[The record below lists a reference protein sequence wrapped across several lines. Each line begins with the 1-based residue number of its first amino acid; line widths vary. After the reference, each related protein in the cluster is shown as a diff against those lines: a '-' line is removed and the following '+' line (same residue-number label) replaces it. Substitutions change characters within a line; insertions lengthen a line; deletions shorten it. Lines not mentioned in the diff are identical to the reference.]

1 MGDLPPLPHWTEL
14 EAWIWQAVQ
23 AGEVADLNRK
33 YDEQLSASGDEQG
46 WGDGAKPRT
55 VAARF
60 LLDVLGR
67 RELREAVTYRGL
79 SIVGARFV
87 ERLELQGIRW
97 PHTFRLDGCRF
108 EAEILLSG
116 AVVEGSL
123 SLDGSACKAAVDM
136 DSLNVGQS
144 LFLRH
149 RSLFAG
155 DLDLSSASVGLGLS
169 VRVGQA
175 LQLSSVLPGLAETF
189 AFLSMPTTFHGDV
202 FLINARIGDALTANG
217 AGFKGLVHMNGIEV
231 ARSVVLS
238 DGATFER
245 DVDLLGAVIGGNLQ
259 AEHATFKGGLCMERL
274 SVGHGLYLHNGT
286 TFASGVELRDATIGG
301 NLAVGTATTFKA
313 RLGMEG
319 IIVRQSLYLREGSI
333 FESDVILFHAR
344 IGNALDMTGAD
355 FRGSVYATGARAE
368 RSLVLGS
375 AGRHVTAWGSDSH
388 LLLGGAHF
396 GDIDDAPGQGTADRD
411 PWPAAGRLH
420 LNGLVYDRSAGLRGA
435 GADRN
440 SAPRVRSLLQW
451 LARDTSY
458 APQAYQHLAQLL
470 RASGDESGANAVLFA
485 KRERERD
492 EAWRGRRIGQWLGL
506 GLLRWT
512 IGYGLGAGYFRA
524 VAWVAV
530 LVALGAAARVSSGVT
545 AIADRGWLASAWA
558 SLDWMVPFIDLDER
572 HKTLASRLGGWRQQ
586 WLYIQSL
593 AGYVLASFIVAGL
606 AGLTQGR

>member
-1 MGDLPPLPHWTEL
+1 MGDSPPLPHWTEL

-33 YDEQLSASGDEQG
+33 YDEQLSASGDDQG
-46 WGDGAKPRT
+46 WGDGGKPRT
-55 VAARF
+55 VTARF

-79 SIVGARFV
+79 GIVGARFA

-97 PHTFRLDGCRF
+97 PHAFRLDGCRF
-108 EAEILLSG
+108 EAEVLLSG
-116 AVVEGSL
+116 AVIEGSL

-149 RSLFAG
+149 RALLAG

-169 VRVGQA
+169 VTGSTFEKNLRMTGIRVGQA
-175 LQLSSVLPGLAETF
+175 LELSSVLPGLAETF
-189 AFLSMPTTFHGDV
+189 PFLSMPTTFHGDV
-202 FLINARIGDALTANG
+202 FLINARIGGALTANG

-238 DGATFER
+238 EGATFER

-274 SVGHGLYLHNGT
+274 SMGHGLYLHNGT
-286 TFASGVELRDATIGG
+286 TFAGDVELRDATIGG

-319 IIVRQSLYLREGSI
+319 IVVGQSLYLREGSI

-355 FRGSVYATGARAE
+355 FRGSVYATEARAE

-375 AGRHVTAWGSDSH
+375 AGQHVTS
-388 LLLGGAHF
+388 
-396 GDIDDAPGQGTADRD
+396 R
-411 PWPAAGRLH
+411 
-420 LNGLVYDRSAGLRGA
+420 RGA
-435 GADRN
+435 R
-440 SAPRVRSLLQW
+440 PR
-451 LARDTSY
+451 TSC
-458 APQAYQHLAQLL
+458 
-470 RASGDESGANAVLFA
+470 S
-485 KRERERD
+485 
-492 EAWRGRRIGQWLGL
+492 
-506 GLLRWT
+506 
-512 IGYGLGAGYFRA
+512 
-524 VAWVAV
+524 
-530 LVALGAAARVSSGVT
+530 AARTSATSTMRPDRGPQT
-545 AIADRGWLASAWA
+545 AI
-558 SLDWMVPFIDLDER
+558 
-572 HKTLASRLGGWRQQ
+572 HSRQP
-586 WLYIQSL
+586 
-593 AGYVLASFIVAGL
+593 AGF
-606 AGLTQGR
+606 T